1 MKTEL
6 EDLLAQ
12 AVTALPEGLLKA
24 PVERAWINVER
35 TRDAQHGDYAC
46 NIALRLAKLA
56 NLKPRELA
64 AAIVAAL
71 PASPLLERSEVAG
84 AGFINLFLARA
95 AHGDALRRVFSEGE
109 RYGCSA
115 AAAGL
120 PVMVEFVSANPTGP
134 LHVGH
139 GRQAAYG
146 ATLANLL
153 RAIGHRV
160 HREYYINDAG
170 RQVDIMTVSVWVRY
184 LQAGGAE
191 VPFPQNGYRADYVQP
206 IATQLR
212 AARGATLER
221 AAADV
226 MRDLPADAPLGDKEL
241 YVDALIARMR
251 ALLGAADYE
260 AVLELSLE
268 AMLADIRADLAEFG
282 VEFEHWASERALARS
297 GAVERALARLTAQ
310 GNTYEKDGALWLRS
324 SAHGDSEDRVLVR
337 ANGQQTYFSPDIA
350 YHLDKRARGF
360 EKLIDVWGADH
371 HGYIARMRGALMAL
385 GESGDCLEVCLIQFV
400 SLFRGGEKVAM
411 GKRDG
416 QFVTLRQ
423 LRAEVGNDACRLF
436 YLMRSHD
443 QPLDFDLELA
453 KSRSNDN
460 PVYYIQYAHAR
471 VASVMKQLAA
481 RGLAFDQAQ
490 ALASLGLLASAQ
502 ETAVLTAIA
511 RFPEVIA
518 QAAGNRTPHTL
529 VHYLRELA
537 QHFHTWY
544 NAATFIV
551 DDEATRA
558 ARLGLALGAQQ
569 VLRNGLALLGVSAP
583 ESM

>member
-1 MKTEL
+1 VKTEL
-6 EDLLAQ
+6 EELLAQ
-12 AVTALPEGLLKA
+12 ALQALPDGLPGS
-24 PVERAWINVER
+24 PVDRSWISVER

-46 NIALRLAKLA
+46 NIALRLAKVA
-56 NLKPRELA
+56 GRKPRELA

-71 PASPLLERSEVAG
+71 PASPLLARAEVAG
-84 AGFINLFLARA
+84 AGFINFHLARD
-95 AHGDALRRVFSEGE
+95 AHSNALRRVHSEGE
-109 RYGCSA
+109 RYGTSDSG
-115 AAAGL
+115 AGIA
-120 PVMVEFVSANPTGP
+120 VMVEFVSANPTGP

-153 RAIGHRV
+153 RATGHRV

-170 RQVDIMTVSVWVRY
+170 RQVDILTVSVWVRY

-191 VPFPQNGYRADYVQP
+191 LPFPQNGYRADYVLA
-206 IATQLR
+206 IAAQLR
-212 AARGATLER
+212 AAQGAALER
-221 AAADV
+221 TAAAV
-226 MRDLPADAPLGDKEL
+226 LNELPADAPLGDKEL

-251 ALLGAADYE
+251 ALLGERGYE
-260 AVLELSLE
+260 SVLELALE

-282 VEFEHWASERALARS
+282 VEFEHWASERALTRS
-297 GAVERALARLTAQ
+297 GAVERALARLAAQ

-324 SAHGDSEDRVLVR
+324 SAYGDSEDRVLVR
-337 ANGQQTYFSPDIA
+337 ANGQQTYFAPDLA

-360 EKLIDVWGADH
+360 QQLIDVWGADH

-385 GESGDCLEVCLIQFV
+385 GEPGDCLEVCLIQFV

-423 LRAEVGNDACRLF
+423 LRGEVGNDACRLF

-481 RGLAFDQAQ
+481 RGLAFDQAR
-490 ALASLGLLASAQ
+490 ALGALGLLEGPH

-518 QAAGNRTPHTL
+518 QAAANRTPHTL

-537 QHFHTWY
+537 QGFHTWY

-551 DDEATRA
+551 DDAATRD